1 MDKEIKAK
9 VEEFV
14 KEYGKRELS
23 MEELDKVNGGW
34 ETLRAVNGQYYTGA
48 EIGDLAY
55 SMVDAFGWDVAG
67 ESICIMFGVSPNEAR
82 NIKKGGITD
91 KGKMDI
97 LLATIGQIMDRLEK
111 RGHSH

>member
-1 MDKEIKAK
+1 MDKEMQAK

-14 KEYGKRELS
+14 KSYGKRELS
-23 MEELDKVNGGW
+23 MDELDKVNGGW

-48 EIGDLAY
+48 QIGDLAY

-67 ESICIMFGVSPNEAR
+67 ESICIFLGGSPNEAR
-82 NIKKGGITD
+82 NIKGGGISD

-97 LLATIGQIMDRLEK
+97 LLANIEQIMDRLEES
-111 RGHSH
+111 GHSY